1 MNRRRATCEKILR
14 FFPFFFFYQYCHRV
28 FIFVRNCSPVR
39 INSSRP
45 KRSATITL
53 GKCTGRFYNLWFPN
67 DRLVFCTAV
76 LTLVCQLLL
85 HRPALFTF
93 VARLKYWYFS
103 SLYIIY
109 ISHMVYI
116 LLFKLYC
123 SMISINNNKN
133 SLLFIEHWVH
143 FVSFFFFFCLF
154 VCNRIKYTN
163 VVY

>member
-1 MNRRRATCEKILR
+1 MTRESASRDMRENTPL
-14 FFPFFFFYQYCHRV
+14 FSFFFFYQYCHRV

-76 LTLVCQLLL
+76 LTLVSQLLL

-103 SLYIIY
+103 SLYIYIY
-109 ISHMVYI
+109 ILYI
-116 LLFKLYC
+116 YIYTIYCLFIVFVWNDLLFFC
-123 SMISINNNKN
+123 SSTPMDRGF
-133 SLLFIEHWVH
+133 LRT
-143 FVSFFFFFCLF
+143 
-154 VCNRIKYTN
+154 RIFN
-163 VVY
+163 LGI